1 MRVSHLIKYTKPTH
15 TDSYSN
21 QKIFPLTAPDR
32 EIKRKGKMKQTTK
45 LRNLLAKPG
54 IIVAPGAHDASTARI
69 IEQTGGFQAV
79 YMTGSGAAL
88 SILGEPDI
96 GLLTMTEM
104 VTHAHNLAQ
113 ATNLPIIADADT
125 GYGNALN
132 VTRTVREYESAGVA
146 GIHIEDQIAPKK
158 CGHFE
163 GKQVISQ
170 NEMVG
175 KIKAALDA
183 RNDAEFLIIA
193 RTDSRAVLGLDEAI
207 KRALAYQEAGA
218 DAIFVEAPQSLEELQ
233 IIARSVKAPLL
244 VNMDEG
250 TKTPLLTTR
259 ELEIMGFK
267 IVIFPRS
274 APCAAAKT
282 IQDLMQLLKE
292 TGTTKGFSDRIVTFE
307 GRNLITG
314 LARYREME
322 KKYLTQE

>member
-1 MRVSHLIKYTKPTH
+1 
-15 TDSYSN
+15 
-21 QKIFPLTAPDR
+21 
-32 EIKRKGKMKQTTK
+32 MKQTAI
-45 LRNLLAKPG
+45 LRHLLSKPG
-54 IIVAPGAHDASTARI
+54 IIVAPGAHDASTAKI

-79 YMTGSGAAL
+79 YMTGSGAAM

-104 VTHAHNLAQ
+104 VTHAHNLAR
-113 ATNLPIIADADT
+113 AVNLPVIADADT

-132 VTRTVREYESAGVA
+132 VMRTIKEYESAGVA
-146 GIHIEDQIAPKK
+146 AVHIEDQVAPKK

-183 RNDAEFLIIA
+183 RTDPDFVIIA
-193 RTDSRAVLGLDEAI
+193 RTDSRAVLGLDTAI
-207 KRALAYQEAGA
+207 QRALAYAEAGA
-218 DAIFVEAPQSLEELQ
+218 DAIFVEAPQSLAELET
-233 IIARSVKAPLL
+233 IARSIKTPLL

-250 TKTPLLTTR
+250 TKTPLLTVQ
-259 ELEIMGFK
+259 ELEKMGYK

-282 IQDLMQLLKE
+282 IQELMLLLKQ

-314 LARYREME
+314 LAKYRKLEQ
-322 KKYLTQE
+322 KYLAKE